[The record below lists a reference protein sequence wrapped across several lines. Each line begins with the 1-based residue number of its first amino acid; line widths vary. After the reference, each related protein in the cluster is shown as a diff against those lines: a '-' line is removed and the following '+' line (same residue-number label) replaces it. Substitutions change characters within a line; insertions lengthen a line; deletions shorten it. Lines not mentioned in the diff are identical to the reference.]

1 MAGPSS
7 ADSSSASALRSTEA
21 TPWLRVFRSWMPR
34 RVFTSQSN
42 RREMQCQKELEN
54 LRRWFQKT
62 HQELRIGPGRQADP
76 AGLESHRST
85 PAASDPHQTKRAAS
99 ERSFRLGDSWSLRG
113 LEGGFSRDGNGEL
126 GKENDGGREKQVE
139 KKGEKG
145 RVKSMGFKG
154 DRNVQED
161 KEARV
166 RRRLAERRQTRARL
180 ADCVPCTSD
189 NDGEDSKLQGFQS
202 GQGGERDENAGGGD
216 SGSELEGSRKL
227 LQESAPC
234 CDPLVLKLR
243 VQTADLERRMGQIA
257 EKQVSFDEQVR
268 FDEQAESKRVS
279 REKYVLNKKLSRA
292 DANWEALFLSNQSM
306 HEAQMT
312 VQRCNGHGIVAQ
324 QGTLVWKGY
333 TCDAPDEAL
342 TQYTTYDASGACPDD
357 WFPHPA
363 LTFHHHCFLIPP
375 PLLIFPASQSLV
387 LPPLPPPRATH
398 GYTCDASDEALT
410 QYTSYDASGAWPDDW
425 FPTQSLIFHH
435 RCFQGYTCDASDE
448 ALTQYTTY
456 DASGACPDDWF
467 PTQSLIFHHRC
478 FQGYTCDAADEAL
491 TQYTTYDASGACP
504 DDWFPTQALI
514 FHHHCQLIPPPLPL
528 FCSPPPQ
535 GYTCDASDEA
545 LRQYTTYDASGA
557 CPDDWFP
564 TQALIFHHH
573 CQLIPPPL
581 PLFCSPPPQG
591 YTCDAAD
598 EALTQYTTYDASGAC
613 PDDWFATSPSSSTIA
628 ASPCRNPLPRPH
640 HQPNHQS
647 TALPPGAIQSERPNR
662 HSPGVGPPR
671 LLLLRLPQRPLGLD
685 IGGGTGSF
693 AAHMGLYNVTILTT
707 CRPFLA
713 LFTPPPSI
721 LLGLDIGGGTGS
733 FAAHMALYNVTILTT
748 AMNVETVVGRKQ
760 GLPYMEAIALR
771 GLIPLHLPHKS
782 LATILTTAMNVET
795 VVGRKQGWPAIHGD
809 RGDSFK
815 RVDPPAPS
823 TQASSLPILMTILPT
838 AMNVETVV
846 GRKHGL
852 PCMEA
857 IALRGLIDL
866 HLLHKVDVL
875 LSPSLSSPHFPSLPV
890 LPSAFESTQKQM
902 CCSFVFPF
910 DSKALSPCPP
920 IRPAYPSL
928 TAHQASFTASTASSG
943 PLSFL
948 LPPCSLCLL
957 SGSSTLL
964 QRRVGHHSQRQQ
976 RQVPSPSLHDPSPLL
991 PFPLSLV
998 PPHQAR
1004 LPFFDGALDIIHS
1017 VNSVKYLPMLE
1028 FEEMLFDIN
1037 SVKYLP
1043 VVEFE
1048 EMLFEWDRVL
1058 RVGESLH
1065 RVNSVKYLPMLE
1077 FEELLFVWD
1086 RVLRVRGV
1094 IWLEMFYA
1102 PLDEFPVYVAILN
1115 LLGYNHLHWRVLP
1128 SPSLPC
1134 PPPPSGGV
1142 IWLEMFYAPLDE
1154 FPVYVAILNLL
1165 SYNRLHWR
1173 VLPKP
1178 DPGERKGPHVY
1189 LNCLLE
1195 KPVRREEGW
1204 VEAGRDEG
1212 RGEEEGGRE
1221 VGGREGG
1228 TSEETGGKEE
1238 GMEREVGGREEGGR
1252 REEGRREG
1260 SSNHR
1265 SEGDVEKGRRIEGEG
1280 IGEGSRQWGAEEDRK
1295 RDERNGKMERKEEE
1309 RKEEAVKEDSNRTE
1323 ERGRE
1328 EERREERRERRREY
1342 GSEEWNEEVVEEAG
1356 TSIEKFAREW
1366 YREEEGSRE
1375 TEGSRENGGSR
1386 EQGAAREDE
1395 IQTAKEKE
1403 ERPSWCEE
1411 DYTDGGRGRRG
1422 AGGSEDDSGWGK
1434 ELFGVHRTPKDGAS
1448 KVIVVFEKSQKR
1460 KSARDGGRG
1469 RRGGGG
1475 SEDDSGF
1482 GKKPFRVH
1490 RTSKDGAS
1498 KVIVVFEKSQK
1509 RKSARDGG
1517 RGRRGGGGS
1526 EDDSGFGKKPFRV
1539 HRTSKDGA
1547 SKVIVVFEKSQKRK
1561 SARDGGR
1568 GRRGGG
1574 GSEDDSGFGKKPFR
1588 VHRTSKDG
1596 ASKVIVV
1603 FEKSQKRKSARDRG
1617 RGRSGGGGSEDDSG
1631 WGKELFGVR

>member
-1 MAGPSS
+1 MV
-7 ADSSSASALRSTEA
+7 T
-21 TPWLRVFRSWMPR
+21 
-34 RVFTSQSN
+34 
-42 RREMQCQKELEN
+42 
-54 LRRWFQKT
+54 
-62 HQELRIGPGRQADP
+62 GRQADP

-145 RVKSMGFKG
+145 RVKSMSFKG

-161 KEARV
+161 KEGDDEWDKEEGDEKEESRSLNEGEEETDGESKQFHVSDDLELVLSHGQARV

-202 GQGGERDENAGGGD
+202 GQGGEMDENAGGGD

-333 TCDAPDEAL
+333 TCDASDEAL

-357 WFPHPA
+357 WFPTQS
-363 LTFHHHCFLIPP
+363 LTFHHHCFLVPP

-398 GYTCDASDEALT
+398 GYTCDASDEALR

-435 RCFQGYTCDASDE
+435 RCFLVPPFLPHLPRY
-448 ALTQYTTY
+448 
-456 DASGACPDDWF
+456 PF
-467 PTQSLIFHHRC
+467 PSLF
-478 FQGYTCDAADEAL
+478 FSFLLKPQGYTCDAADEAL

-557 CPDDWFP
+557 CPDDWFA
-564 TQALIFHHH
+564 TQSLIFQHR
-573 CQLIPPPL
+573 CFSL
-581 PLFCSPPPQG
+581 PQRRCR
-591 YTCDAAD
+591 AR
-598 EALTQYTTYDASGAC
+598 TTNQ
-613 PDDWFATSPSSSTIA
+613 TI
-628 ASPCRNPLPRPH
+628 NPLPFP
-640 HQPNHQS
+640 QALFNLS
-647 TALPPGAIQSERPNR
+647 ALIDTALVWDHHACSSFACLNARVVGDCRLCFNLTLERNR
-662 HSPGVGPPR
+662 WRVRYRGSLTIEDVLKMKQGSIR
-671 LLLLRLPQRPLGLD
+671 LGLD

-693 AAHMGLYNVTILTT
+693 AAHMALYNVTILTT
-707 CRPFLA
+707 CLPFLP
-713 LFTPPPSI
+713 LFTPPPFCR
-721 LLGLDIGGGTGS
+721 LGLDIGGGTGS

-771 GLIPLHLPHKS
+771 GLIPLHLPHK
-782 LATILTTAMNVET
+782 A
-795 VVGRKQGWPAIHGD
+795 R
-809 RGDSFK
+809 
-815 RVDPPAPS
+815 
-823 TQASSLPILMTILPT
+823 LP
-838 AMNVETVV
+838 
-846 GRKHGL
+846 
-852 PCMEA
+852 
-857 IALRGLIDL
+857 
-866 HLLHKVDVL
+866 
-875 LSPSLSSPHFPSLPV
+875 F
-890 LPSAFESTQKQM
+890 
-902 CCSFVFPF
+902 F
-910 DSKALSPCPP
+910 DG
-920 IRPAYPSL
+920 
-928 TAHQASFTASTASSG
+928 SSG
-943 PLSFL
+943 IIHSVNNVGVTFEN
-948 LPPCSLCLL
+948 SQK
-957 SGSSTLL
+957 SS
-964 QRRVGHHSQRQQ
+964 
-976 RQVPSPSLHDPSPLL
+976 
-991 PFPLSLV
+991 
-998 PPHQAR
+998 HQAR
-1004 LPFFDGALDIIHS
+1004 LPFFDGSSGIIHSVNSVKWPSFLPPSSLLSAHLPFFDGALDIIHS

-1028 FEEMLFDIN
+1028 FEEMLF
-1037 SVKYLP
+1037 
-1043 VVEFE
+1043 
-1048 EMLFEWDRVL
+1048 EWDRVL
-1058 RVGESLH
+1058 RVGGVIWLEMFYAPLDEFPVYVAILDLLGYNRLH
-1065 RVNSVKYLPMLE
+1065 
-1077 FEELLFVWD
+1077 W
-1086 RVLRVRGV
+1086 RVLPSPSLPCPPPPSGGV

-1204 VEAGRDEG
+1204 VEAGRREEG

-1252 REEGRREG
+1252 REEGRGEG

-1375 TEGSRENGGSR
+1375 TEGSRESGGSR

-1395 IQTAKEKE
+1395 IQTAKEKA

-1411 DYTDGGRGRRG
+1411 DYADGGRGRRG

-1434 ELFGVHRTPKDGAS
+1434 ELFRVHRTPKDGAS

-1490 RTSKDGAS
+1490 R
-1498 KVIVVFEKSQK
+1498 I
-1509 RKSARDGG
+1509 
-1517 RGRRGGGGS
+1517 
-1526 EDDSGFGKKPFRV
+1526 
-1539 HRTSKDGA
+1539 SKDGA

>member
-1 MAGPSS
+1 MPEGAGESQAMVPEN
-7 ADSSSASALRSTEA
+7 ASGA
-21 TPWLRVFRSWMPR
+21 
-34 RVFTSQSN
+34 SN
-42 RREMQCQKELEN
+42 
-54 LRRWFQKT
+54 WT
-62 HQELRIGPGRQADP
+62 
-76 AGLESHRST
+76 
-85 PAASDPHQTKRAAS
+85 
-99 ERSFRLGDSWSLRG
+99 
-113 LEGGFSRDGNGEL
+113 SRDGNGEL

-161 KEARV
+161 KEGDDEWDKEEGDEKEESRSLNEGEEETNGESKQFHVSDDLELVLSHGQARV

-324 QGTLVWKGY
+324 QGTLVWKALWVAWLQNTHQGFGALGSLSQPQGY

-357 WFPHPA
+357 W
-363 LTFHHHCFLIPP
+363 
-375 PLLIFPASQSLV
+375 
-387 LPPLPPPRATH
+387 ATH
-398 GYTCDASDEALT
+398 VMCHEALR

-435 RCFQGYTCDASDE
+435 RCFQGYTCDAADE

-491 TQYTTYDASGACP
+491 RQYTTYDASGACP

-598 EALTQYTTYDASGAC
+598 EALRQYTTYDASGAC
-613 PDDWFATSPSSSTIA
+613 PDDWFATQSLIFHHRCFSLPQRRCRARTTNQTI
-628 ASPCRNPLPRPH
+628 NPLPFP
-640 HQPNHQS
+640 QALFNLS
-647 TALPPGAIQSERPNR
+647 ALIDTALVWDHHACSSFACLNARVVGDCRLCFNLTLERNR
-662 HSPGVGPPR
+662 WRVRYRGSLTIEDVLKMKQGSIR
-671 LLLLRLPQRPLGLD
+671 LGLD

-771 GLIPLHLPHKS
+771 GLIPLHLPHK
-782 LATILTTAMNVET
+782 T
-795 VVGRKQGWPAIHGD
+795 VVGRKQGLPYMEVIALGGLI
-809 RGDSFK
+809 
-815 RVDPPAPS
+815 P
-823 TQASSLPILMTILPT
+823 SSLPILMTILPT

-890 LPSAFESTQKQM
+890 LPSAFESTQKQIF
-902 CCSFVFPF
+902 C
-910 DSKALSPCPP
+910 
-920 IRPAYPSL
+920 
-928 TAHQASFTASTASSG
+928 
-943 PLSFL
+943 
-948 LPPCSLCLL
+948 
-957 SGSSTLL
+957 
-964 QRRVGHHSQRQQ
+964 
-976 RQVPSPSLHDPSPLL
+976 L
-991 PFPLSLV
+991 PFRLKSPLSLSS
-998 PPHQAR
+998 HQARLPFFDGSSGIIHSARLPFFNGELDIIHSVNSAR

-1028 FEEMLFDIN
+1028 FEEMLF
-1037 SVKYLP
+1037 
-1043 VVEFE
+1043 
-1048 EMLFEWDRVL
+1048 EWDRVL
-1058 RVGESLH
+1058 RV
-1065 RVNSVKYLPMLE
+1065 
-1077 FEELLFVWD
+1077 
-1086 RVLRVRGV
+1086 
-1094 IWLEMFYA
+1094 
-1102 PLDEFPVYVAILN
+1102 AITR
-1115 LLGYNHLHWRVLP
+1115 LHWRVEGHKGPCVRSPP
-1128 SPSLPC
+1128 SPSLAPRWC
-1134 PPPPSGGV
+1134 DLAGDVLRPSGRVSGLCGV

-1309 RKEEAVKEDSNRTE
+1309 RKEEAVKEDSNRRAWK
-1323 ERGRE
+1323 RGRE
-1328 EERREERRERRREY
+1328 ER
-1342 GSEEWNEEVVEEAG
+1342 G
-1356 TSIEKFAREW
+1356 EKR
-1366 YREEEGSRE
+1366 
-1375 TEGSRENGGSR
+1375 
-1386 EQGAAREDE
+1386 
-1395 IQTAKEKE
+1395 KEKRIWE
-1403 ERPSWCEE
+1403 
-1411 DYTDGGRGRRG
+1411 
-1422 AGGSEDDSGWGK
+1422 
-1434 ELFGVHRTPKDGAS
+1434 
-1448 KVIVVFEKSQKR
+1448 
-1460 KSARDGGRG
+1460 
-1469 RRGGGG
+1469 
-1475 SEDDSGF
+1475 
-1482 GKKPFRVH
+1482 
-1490 RTSKDGAS
+1490 
-1498 KVIVVFEKSQK
+1498 
-1509 RKSARDGG
+1509 
-1517 RGRRGGGGS
+1517 
-1526 EDDSGFGKKPFRV
+1526 
-1539 HRTSKDGA
+1539 
-1547 SKVIVVFEKSQKRK
+1547 
-1561 SARDGGR
+1561 
-1568 GRRGGG
+1568 
-1574 GSEDDSGFGKKPFR
+1574 
-1588 VHRTSKDG
+1588 
-1596 ASKVIVV
+1596 
-1603 FEKSQKRKSARDRG
+1603 
-1617 RGRSGGGGSEDDSG
+1617 
-1631 WGKELFGVR
+1631 

>member
-1 MAGPSS
+1 MV
-7 ADSSSASALRSTEA
+7 T
-21 TPWLRVFRSWMPR
+21 
-34 RVFTSQSN
+34 
-42 RREMQCQKELEN
+42 
-54 LRRWFQKT
+54 
-62 HQELRIGPGRQADP
+62 GRQADP

-161 KEARV
+161 KEGDDEWDKEEGDEKEESRSLNEGEEETNGESKQFHVSDDLELVLSHGQARV

-333 TCDAPDEAL
+333 TCDA
-342 TQYTTYDASGACPDD
+342 
-357 WFPHPA
+357 
-363 LTFHHHCFLIPP
+363 
-375 PLLIFPASQSLV
+375 
-387 LPPLPPPRATH
+387 
-398 GYTCDASDEALT
+398 SDEALR

-435 RCFQGYTCDASDE
+435 RCFQGYTCDAADE

-491 TQYTTYDASGACP
+491 RQYTTYDASGACP

-598 EALTQYTTYDASGAC
+598 EALRQYTTYDASGAC
-613 PDDWFATSPSSSTIA
+613 PDDWFATQSLIFHHRCFSLPQRRCRARTTNQTI
-628 ASPCRNPLPRPH
+628 NPLPFP
-640 HQPNHQS
+640 QALFNLS
-647 TALPPGAIQSERPNR
+647 ALIDTALVWDHHACSSFACLNARVVGDCRLCFNLTLERNR
-662 HSPGVGPPR
+662 WRVRYRGSLTIEDVLKMKQGSIR
-671 LLLLRLPQRPLGLD
+671 LGLD

-1386 EQGAAREDE
+1386 EQGAAREEE

-1539 HRTSKDGA
+1539 HGTSKDGA